1 MILSN
6 VCTKINCYDSNKE
19 LIKLF
24 QKNRSFKK
32 LFANRC
38 DKICIVSSL
47 ENDYVNDNLFMRINI
62 AAIL

>member
-1 MILSN
+1 MTLSN

-19 LIKLF
+19 LI
-24 QKNRSFKK
+24 NRSFEN

-38 DKICIVSSL
+38 DKICTVSSL
-47 ENDYVNDNLFMRINI
+47 ENDYVNDKLFMRINI

>member
-1 MILSN
+1 MTLSN

-19 LIKLF
+19 LNKLF
-24 QKNRSFKK
+24 QKWLAKK
-32 LFANRC
+32 HFANRC

-47 ENDYVNDNLFMRINI
+47 ENDYVNDKLFMRINI

>member
-1 MILSN
+1 MTLSN

-19 LIKLF
+19 LIKL
-24 QKNRSFKK
+24 NRSFKK

-38 DKICIVSSL
+38 DKICTVSSL
-47 ENDYVNDNLFMRINI
+47 ENDYVNDKLFMRINI